1 MKKMMMLML
10 LVVVMGMGMSLQ
22 SCSKE
27 ETTVVTRK
35 DITFDKELDVTKQ
48 ELVQYELIMSELSD
62 RVRYMLFK
70 DTKAA
75 YIWHD
80 KSLNPVTN
88 FVIFKSWSL
97 SNGKLTL
104 TAEKDGKTETTE
116 FGIKK
121 IYEKVGDNEYVVKV
135 RLTDE
140 EGHTDEFYASDEGKM
155 HDDAESWWKAI
166 SE

>member
-1 MKKMMMLML
+1 ML

-35 DITFDKELDVTKQ
+35 DITFGKELDVTKQ

-97 SNGKLTL
+97 SNGKLTF
-104 TAEKDGKTETTE
+104 TAEKDGQETSNVYTVKKMYKKLSATE
-116 FGIKK
+116 
-121 IYEKVGDNEYVVKV
+121 YELQIIVKDGDDTY
-135 RLTDE
+135 T
-140 EGHTDEFYASDEGKM
+140 FYAAEDGSNHAYAEEWWSLISD
-155 HDDAESWWKAI
+155 
-166 SE
+166 